1 MAHIAIRLTSCVADR
16 SGHPFVGL
24 SLDTSAALL
33 RPAPIPAYDVWC
45 TPIVAR
51 PGRIDLRVPIV
62 LTFEGERITRETRNI
77 GISGVFVATHE
88 AAPVGKHV
96 SLELTLPHWGEP
108 IVVGGEG
115 RWARTSEEDDP
126 HRDGIPGV
134 GVEFLKPPL
143 YVVAALDN
151 FVRSDAPGT

>member
-1 MAHIAIRLTSCVADR
+1 MSRVADR
-16 SGHPFVGL
+16 AATVCQL
-24 SLDTSAALL
+24 SLDPLAALL
-33 RPAPIPAYDVWC
+33 RPAPNPAYDVWC
-45 TPIVAR
+45 TPY
-51 PGRIDLRVPIV
+51 
-62 LTFEGERITRETRNI
+62 
-77 GISGVFVATHE
+77 
-88 AAPVGKHV
+88 PVGKHV

-108 IVVGGEG
+108 IVVGGEV

-134 GVEFLKPPL
+134 GVKFLKPPL